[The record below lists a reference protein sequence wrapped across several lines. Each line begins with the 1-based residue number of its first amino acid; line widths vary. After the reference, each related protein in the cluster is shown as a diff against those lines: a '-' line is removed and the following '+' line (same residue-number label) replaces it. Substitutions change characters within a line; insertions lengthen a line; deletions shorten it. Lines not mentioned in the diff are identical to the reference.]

1 MANTTTAFP
10 QPFSF
15 QIQFDRGIVLGVGH
29 SFVYQGTYKDQE
41 VAVKRIVSN
50 PSITED
56 DDNLKAQMHLA
67 HENVLKIVTIEENA
81 DFR

>member
-1 MANTTTAFP
+1 
-10 QPFSF
+10 
-15 QIQFDRGIVLGVGH
+15 
-29 SFVYQGTYKDQE
+29 
-41 VAVKRIVSN
+41 VSN